1 MNSIKTFKIYSPG
14 EALDFYLDILQ
25 LESECFQEFKW
36 TEDGVKYHL
45 KNNHTLLC
53 MEENYLVG
61 YVLYVEGIWDLE
73 ILRIGTTVKIR
84 NSGVGSEF
92 LSILKKI
99 KKPILLEVKENNA
112 PAIYLYEKMKFQQIG
127 NRKKYYSDGAD
138 ALIYYLKEES
148 LT

>member
-1 MNSIKTFKIYSPG
+1 MNSIKSFKIYSPG
-14 EALDFYLDILQ
+14 EALDFYLEILQ

-73 ILRIGTTVKIR
+73 ILRIGTTIKNR
-84 NSGVGSEF
+84 NCGVGNEL

-112 PAIYLYEKMKFQQIG
+112 AAIYLYEKMKFHQIG
-127 NRKKYYSDGAD
+127 IRKKYYSDGID
-138 ALIYYLKEES
+138 ALIYYHKED
-148 LT
+148 

>member
-1 MNSIKTFKIYSPG
+1 MNSIKSFKIYSPG
-14 EALDFYLDILQ
+14 EALDLFSEILQ

-53 MEENYLVG
+53 MVENSFVG

-73 ILRIGTTVKIR
+73 ILRIGTTIKNR
-84 NSGVGSEF
+84 NNGVGSEF
-92 LSILKKI
+92 LRILKKI

-112 PAIYLYEKMKFQQIG
+112 PAIYLYEKMNFHQIG
-127 NRKKYYSDGAD
+127 MRKKYYTDGTD
-138 ALIYYLKEES
+138 ALIYYLKEE
-148 LT
+148 

>member
-1 MNSIKTFKIYSPG
+1 VNSIKSFKIYSPG
-14 EALDFYLDILQ
+14 EALDLFLEILQ
-25 LESECFQEFKW
+25 LESECFQDFKW
-36 TEDGVKYHL
+36 TDDGLKYHL

-53 MEENYLVG
+53 MMENSLVG

-73 ILRIGTTVKIR
+73 ILRIGTTLKNR

-112 PAIYLYEKMKFQQIG
+112 PAIYLYEKMKFHQIG
-127 NRKKYYSDGAD
+127 TRKKYYTDGTD
-138 ALIYYLKEES
+138 ALIYYLKEE
-148 LT
+148 